1 MSAYSEWRAGIMT
14 DEEYKYYTAWED
26 RRDRYYEEREAEK
39 LYCHDD
45 DDEYE
50 DIEDDEF

>member
-1 MSAYSEWRAGIMT
+1 MSAYSDWRRGAMT
-14 DEEYKYYTAWED
+14 DDEYKYHTAWED

-39 LYCHDD
+39 LYYNDD
-45 DDEYE
+45 DDYE